1 MKQPPAEHV
10 LRAFKDFRAVV
21 WRDPMRQSIK
31 FLHQHNM
38 SLAAIVSLMTIRE
51 RGGLSLSD
59 LASETGLSPGAES
72 QLVDKLVRDGLVRRT
87 EHPDDRRRKQVALTA
102 RGAAFLTRMDASH
115 TGAALAVL
123 RRIPEATLRKIAN
136 GLDEGL
142 RNLSSS

>member
-38 SLAAIVSLMTIRE
+38 SLAGIVTLMTLRE

-59 LASETGLSPGAES
+59 LANETGLSPAAES
-72 QLVDKLVRDGLVRRT
+72 QLVDKLVREGLVRRT
-87 EHPDDRRRKQVALTA
+87 EHRSDRRRKQVALTA
-102 RGAAFLTRMDASH
+102 RGTAFLGRMDGSHAS
-115 TGAALAVL
+115 AALAVL
-123 RRIPEATLRKIAN
+123 RQIPAATLRKIAN

-142 RNLSSS
+142 RALSP